1 MEVLNMLN
9 TKYLIFTEQSNKR
22 VVQYNPAAL
31 GNAWFVKAYKM
42 VENPDAELKAL
53 TKFNPKD
60 TLIIDKRWNA
70 ELATYT
76 PGRDSLDVIKLE
88 EYKPNHLIYSYQSK
102 NNGLAVFSE
111 IYYPEGWNASVD
123 GKPASYF
130 RVNYVLRGMV
140 LPAGTHKV
148 EFIFHPQVYFLG
160 EKISLISS
168 ILLLALMVIFAG
180 IEIRKAIRSNT

>member
-1 MEVLNMLN
+1 V
-9 TKYLIFTEQSNKR
+9 
-22 VVQYNPAAL
+22 A
-31 GNAWFVKAYKM
+31 
-42 VENPDAELKAL
+42 NPDEEINAL

-60 TLIIDKRWNA
+60 TLIIDKRFA
-70 ELATYT
+70 DELKSYS

-111 IYYPEGWNASVD
+111 IYYPEGWNAAVD
-123 GKPASYF
+123 GKPVPHF

-148 EFIFHPQVYFLG
+148 EFIFHPYVYYTG
-160 EKISLISS
+160 EKISLVSS
-168 ILLLALMVIFAG
+168 IILLVLLLLFAV
-180 IEIRKAIRSNT
+180 IEIRRAMRPKT